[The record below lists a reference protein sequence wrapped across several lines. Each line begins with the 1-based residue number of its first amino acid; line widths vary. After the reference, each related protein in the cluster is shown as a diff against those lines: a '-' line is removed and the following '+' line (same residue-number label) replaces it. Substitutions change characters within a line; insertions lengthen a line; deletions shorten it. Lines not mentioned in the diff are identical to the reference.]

1 MRVKICGI
9 TDPEQGKS
17 IAQMGATAIGFICV
31 PQSPRYVKP
40 EQIFAVV
47 DALPEGCTV
56 DRVGVFA
63 NASIEEILQV
73 VAIGQLNGV
82 QLHGGESP
90 EFCQQLRNACKS
102 ELPAMQSSSPFARI
116 ELIKALRIRTLEDLE
131 QAEVYQTCVETLL
144 LDAYHPGML
153 GGTGKTIDWQSL
165 QTFRPI
171 CNWLLAGGLTPDN
184 VRDAL
189 RLTRPD
195 GIDLSSGVENSPGQK
210 DLQKVAQ
217 LFAEL
222 RCKSKP

>member
-1 MRVKICGI
+1 MRIKICGI

-31 PQSPRYVKP
+31 QQSPRYVTP
-40 EQIFAVV
+40 EQIRAVV
-47 DALPEGCTV
+47 DDLPEGCTV

-73 VAIGQLNGV
+73 VAIGRLNVV
-82 QLHGGESP
+82 QLHSSESP
-90 EFCQQLRNACKS
+90 EFCHRLRDACKNK
-102 ELPAMQSSSPFARI
+102 FGII
-116 ELIKALRIRTLEDLE
+116 ELIKALRIRTEADLE
-131 QAEVYQTCVETLL
+131 QAEAYQTCVETLL
-144 LDAYHPGML
+144 LDTYHPGML
-153 GGTGKTIDWQSL
+153 GGTGQTIDWSTL
-165 QTFRPI
+165 QTFRPM

-195 GIDLSSGVENSPGQK
+195 GIDLSSGLEHSPGQK
-210 DLQKVAQ
+210 DLQKVAR

-222 RCKSKP
+222 RPI